1 MRIDELK
8 KSIWGYKVSD
18 VCQYLSAVESR
29 HAERIAELQEQAAQA
44 EEQAQKRIGE
54 LEAELAALRRE
65 NEALLEKRQLTFDT
79 LLAAQAYARQ
89 AREETRQHEEEARQ
103 KVADEAGR
111 QMSELND
118 YAVKISKMRDDFR
131 ALLEELDGR
140 TTDVQMQLQELQAAA
155 PVEAPQP
162 QAGGAE
168 PAETASAGTVSG
180 GVTIFKRRR
189 ERATREN

>member
-54 LEAELAALRRE
+54 LEAELCALRRE

-118 YAVKISKMRDDFR
+118 YAAKISKMRDDFR

-140 TTDVQMQLQELQAAA
+140 TAAGAAGRSSGRSTAAA
-155 PVEAPQP
+155 GRRGRACRNRICRH
-162 QAGGAE
+162 
-168 PAETASAGTVSG
+168 
-180 GVTIFKRRR
+180 GVWRRDHF
-189 ERATREN
+189 